1 MFMNKKLITGI
12 ISLAMCLNIGVVTM
26 VFAEETATTS
36 NITAISTEATKIS
49 IDNKGNKV
57 LLNEK
62 LKEAKEVK
70 ENVKEKLIE
79 KVEKVKELKEKIE
92 IRKENYKKLHSL
104 LEKKIKLIN
113 ARLELLASDTSVDAI
128 AKVEALKAQLAKT
141 ELQITRLDKSIV
153 TEKNLLKEKV
163 KEEYTTEE
171 LAKIQEVAQILKE
184 HKDLKL
190 LPVQNVFAKGK
201 NLKFDLPPVIKE
213 GRTLIPIRA
222 LSEAYGFDVKW
233 DAETKKITI
242 TKGDKVI
249 ELFVDSKEA
258 FVNGEKVELDVPAKL
273 YKVNKEGSRTV
284 VPLRFII
291 EQMGLNV
298 KWDQETETIDIDD
311 EKEVEVKDE
320 DIIEQDATKLD
331 EELNKIEN
339 EVDGTIA
346 TDETTTNVL
355 EGEIT
360 EEAATTEE
368 TTTTEAATTTEE
380 TSADK
385 DVIVE

>member
-1 MFMNKKLITGI
+1 MNKKLITGI